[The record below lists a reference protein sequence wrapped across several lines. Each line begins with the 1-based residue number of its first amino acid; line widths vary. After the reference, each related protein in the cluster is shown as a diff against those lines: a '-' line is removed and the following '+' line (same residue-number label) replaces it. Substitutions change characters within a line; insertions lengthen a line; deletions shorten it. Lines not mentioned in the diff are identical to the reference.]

1 VTAAAAHALANGEA
15 GAIRLRVRGVRKSF
29 TRRGAP
35 PVLAVDGVSFDV
47 PAGMVTALIGPSGCG
62 KSTILR
68 MAAGLETPDEGHL
81 LIDGREITG
90 PGRDRGMVFQS
101 YTSFPWLTV
110 RGNVEYGLKLAG
122 VPKAERRA
130 VAERTIALVH
140 LERFA
145 DAHPGELSGG
155 MRQRV
160 ALARAIATGP
170 DILLLDEP
178 FGALDA
184 QTRWSMQSLLLEV
197 VRETRLTAL
206 LVTHDVEEALTLAR
220 RIVVLDPHPGRVRQI
235 VEPDLPEADPA
246 ARAALLACP
255 TFTRHRLDLLAV
267 MGA

>member
-1 VTAAAAHALANGEA
+1 MTAAAAHALANGEA

-130 VAERTIALVH
+130 VRRADHPALVPRW
-140 LERFA
+140 ERIRRRRIRA
-145 DAHPGELSGG
+145 SSPAG

-160 ALARAIATGP
+160 GHCPRPSAHRPAGQSSSA
-170 DILLLDEP
+170 DE
-178 FGALDA
+178 
-184 QTRWSMQSLLLEV
+184 
-197 VRETRLTAL
+197 
-206 LVTHDVEEALTLAR
+206 
-220 RIVVLDPHPGRVRQI
+220 
-235 VEPDLPEADPA
+235 A
-246 ARAALLACP
+246 ARLPHRMRADRWAGPNAVPASSRWVPARP
-255 TFTRHRLDLLAV
+255 TR
-267 MGA
+267 